1 MNQHFFM
8 KETERKW
15 YVPLHWH
22 VICMYSIRIP
32 IVLIFL
38 KVYDSFVSSVEDRI
52 PMNER
57 SSIERPKFFS
67 SVGEKKVSVSR
78 FFEIH
83 DVSTYHICGFRTM
96 YTNKSIDF
104 SHELIQQLE
113 LCLR

>member
-1 MNQHFFM
+1 MVHVLL
-8 KETERKW
+8 R
-15 YVPLHWH
+15 WH
-22 VICMYSIRIP
+22 VICMHSIRIP
-32 IVLIFL
+32 NVLIFL

-83 DVSTYHICGFRTM
+83 NVSTYHICGFRTM
-96 YTNKSIDF
+96 YTNESIDF
-104 SHELIQQLE
+104 FHEFIQQFE